1 MNVGG
6 IDRVLRIVV
15 GGAILIYGMGV
26 AQSWWGLIGAV
37 PLITGI
43 IGWCPPY
50 SLLGLSTSKK

>member
-15 GGAILIYGMGV
+15 GGAILIYGMAV

-37 PLITGI
+37 PLITGM

-50 SLLGLSTSKK
+50 SLLGFSTSKK